1 MRIIQFTDTFLP
13 VMDGVGNVVVQYA
26 MNMGEKGHDVYV
38 VTPQTHID
46 NRGQYPFELVDY
58 LSVPLVKLKSYR
70 VGEPLLDAHCRNRL
84 KHIEADIVH
93 VHSPFVAGHAGLA
106 YAKRRGCPIVGT
118 FHSKYYDDF
127 LQLSHSAAM
136 AGMGAKWVAGFYKK
150 LDAVWAVSAASA
162 GTLREYGY
170 PGEPRV
176 MVNGTDVRA
185 LDPAELA
192 AVRAKYAPDGA
203 PLLLYV
209 GQINWKK
216 NLRRVLEACAG
227 LKRPFRLALAGQGPH
242 EKDVAKLAETLGLG
256 DRVSFTGHITDTGR
270 LDALY
275 AAASLFLFPSLYDN
289 SPLVVREAAAMGT
302 PAIVVAGSSA
312 AEGIRDGFNGFL
324 CQDDS
329 ADLARVAAAAL
340 EDPRGLVAIGE
351 NARKTIP
358 IPWTTLVDQVLYAY
372 EEIIRT
378 RSRKGESP

>member
-1 MRIIQFTDTFLP
+1 MRIIQFTDTFMP

-26 MNMGEKGHDVYV
+26 MNMGQKGHDVYV
-38 VTPQTHID
+38 VAPQTHID
-46 NRGQYPFELVDY
+46 NRGQFPFELVDY
-58 LSVPLVKLKSYR
+58 MSVPMVKLKSYR

-93 VHSPFVAGHAGLA
+93 VHSPFIAGHAGLS

-127 LQLSHSAAM
+127 LQLSHSHVM
-136 AGMGAKWVAGFYKK
+136 AGMGAKYVANFYEK
-150 LDAVWAVSAASA
+150 LDSVWAVSAASA
-162 GTLREYGY
+162 GTLKEYGY
-170 PGEPRV
+170 SGEPKV

-185 LDPAELA
+185 LDPAQVE
-192 AVRAKYAPDGA
+192 AVRAEYGLGDA

-227 LKRPFRLALAGQGPH
+227 LNRPFRLALAGQGPH
-242 EKDVAKLAETLGLG
+242 EKDVAKLAESLGIG
-256 DRVSFTGHITDTGR
+256 DRVFFTGHITDTGR

-275 AAASLFLFPSLYDN
+275 SLASLFLFPSIYDN

-302 PAIVVAGSSA
+302 PAVVVAGSSA

-324 CQDDS
+324 CKDDS
-329 ADLARVAAAAL
+329 ADLTRVAAAAL
-340 EDPRGLVAIGE
+340 DDPKKLQAIGE
-351 NARKTIP
+351 TARQTIP
-358 IPWTTLVDQVLYAY
+358 IPWSVLVDQVLETY

-378 RSRKGESP
+378 HL